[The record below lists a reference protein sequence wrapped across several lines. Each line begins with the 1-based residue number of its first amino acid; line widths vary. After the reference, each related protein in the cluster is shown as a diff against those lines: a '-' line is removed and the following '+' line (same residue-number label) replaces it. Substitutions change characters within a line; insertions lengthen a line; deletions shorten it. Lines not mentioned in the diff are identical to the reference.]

1 MKSPL
6 PVRNGVGA
14 SRHGLPPGQWP
25 NLLVYLLQ
33 RFPAVTEA
41 EWRQRFFSGLVCDE
55 SGQALAIDNP
65 YQPGRVVFYY
75 RDLPPEPVIPFEAQI
90 LFEDEH
96 VLVADKPHFLPVT
109 PAGRFLAQTLL
120 TRLRRDT
127 GNDDLVPLHRID
139 RETAGLVL
147 FSKRRDSR
155 ESYSALFRERRIEK
169 VYEVIAPLNTALK
182 FPLQHCSHLQPG
194 TPFFRMETGT
204 GEANSETGIELLAAH
219 AGWGHFRVR
228 PVTGRKHQIR
238 VHFAALGMPILFDA
252 MYPILAP
259 DVEAKQTAYDQPLQ
273 LLASQLSFADPLTGK
288 QRAFASARQL
298 ISLGDS
304 LLSGMNNVADHA

>member
-6 PVRNGVGA
+6 PVRDGVGA

-33 RFPAVTEA
+33 RFPGVAEA
-41 EWRQRFFSGLVCDE
+41 EWRQRFLNGLVCDE
-55 SGQALAIDNP
+55 SGQALAMDSP

-75 RDLPPEPVIPFEAQI
+75 RDLPPEPVIPFQAQI

-96 VLVADKPHFLPVT
+96 LLVADKPHFLPVT
-109 PAGRFLAQTLL
+109 PAGRFLSETLL

-127 GNDDLVPLHRID
+127 GNDDLVPMHRID

-155 ESYSALFRERRIEK
+155 EQYSALFRERRIEK
-169 VYEVIAPLNTALK
+169 VYEVIAPLNTALS
-182 FPLQHCSHLQPG
+182 FPLRYCSHLKAG
-194 TPFFRMETGT
+194 TPFFRMENGD
-204 GEANSETGIELLAAH
+204 GEANSETAIELLAVH

-252 MYPILAP
+252 MYPILTP
-259 DVEAKQTAYDQPLQ
+259 DLDAGHTAYDQPLQ
-273 LLASQLSFADPLTGK
+273 LLAARLSFADPLTGE
-288 QRAFASARQL
+288 QRSFSSTRQL
-298 ISLGDS
+298 ISLSDP
-304 LLSGMNNVADHA
+304 LLAARM

>member
-6 PVRNGVGA
+6 PVRDGVGA

-33 RFPAVTEA
+33 RFPGVAEA
-41 EWRQRFFSGLVCDE
+41 EWRQRFLSGLVCDE
-55 SGQALAIDNP
+55 SGQALAMDSP

-75 RDLPPEPVIPFEAQI
+75 RDLPPEPVIPFQAKI

-96 VLVADKPHFLPVT
+96 LLVADKPHFLPVT
-109 PAGRFLAQTLL
+109 PAGRFLTETLL

-147 FSKRRDSR
+147 FSKHRNSR
-155 ESYSALFRERRIEK
+155 EQYSALFRERRIEK
-169 VYEVIAPLNTALK
+169 VYEVIAPLNTALR
-182 FPLQHCSHLQPG
+182 FPLRYCSHLQTG
-194 TPFFRMETGT
+194 TPFFRMENGD
-204 GEANSETGIELLAAH
+204 GEANSETAIELLAAH

-238 VHFAALGMPILFDA
+238 VHFAALAMPILFDA
-252 MYPILAP
+252 MYPVVLP
-259 DVEAKQTAYDQPLQ
+259 DVEVGQIAYDQPLQ
-273 LLASQLSFADPLTGK
+273 LLAAQLTFADPMTGE
-288 QRAFASARQL
+288 QRNFNSARQL
-298 ISLGDS
+298 ISLNDPVLPGV
-304 LLSGMNNVADHA
+304 L

>member
-25 NLLVYLLQ
+25 SLLVYLLQ
-33 RFPAVTEA
+33 RFPGVAEA
-41 EWRQRFFSGLVCDE
+41 EWRQRFLSGLVCDE
-55 SGQALAIDNP
+55 SGQILTMESP

-75 RDLPPEPVIPFEAQI
+75 RDLPPEPVIPFSAQI
-90 LFEDEH
+90 RFEDEH
-96 VLVADKPHFLPVT
+96 LLVADKPHFLPVT
-109 PAGRFLAQTLL
+109 PAGRFLSETLL
-120 TRLRRDT
+120 TRLRRET

-155 ESYSALFRERRIEK
+155 EQYSALFRERRIEK
-169 VYEVIAPLNTALK
+169 VYEVIAPLNTTFS
-182 FPLQHCSHLQPG
+182 FPLRYCSHLQAG
-194 TPFFRMETGT
+194 TPFFRMENGD
-204 GEANSETGIELLAAH
+204 GEANSETAIELLSSH

-252 MYPILAP
+252 MYPVVLP
-259 DVEAKQTAYDQPLQ
+259 DVEVDQIAYDQPLQ
-273 LLASQLSFADPLTGK
+273 LLAAQLSFADPLTGE
-288 QRAFASARQL
+288 QRTFNSGRQL
-298 ISLGDS
+298 ISLNDP
-304 LLSGMNNVADHA
+304 LLAGRM

>member
-6 PVRNGVGA
+6 PLRDGVGA

-25 NLLVYLLQ
+25 DLLTYLLQ
-33 RFPAVTEA
+33 RFPAVSEPG
-41 EWRQRFFSGLVCDE
+41 WRARFLRGLVCDE
-55 SGQALAIDNP
+55 AGQALTVHSP
-65 YQPGRVVFYY
+65 YLPGRVVFYY
-75 RDLPPEPVIPFEAQI
+75 RELPSEPVIPFQAQI

-96 VLVADKPHFLPVT
+96 LLVADKPHFLPVT
-109 PAGRFLAQTLL
+109 PAGRFLSETLL
-120 TRLRRDT
+120 TRLRREI

-155 ESYSALFRERRIEK
+155 EQYSALFRERRIEK
-169 VYEVIAPLNTALK
+169 VYEVIAPLNTALC
-182 FPLQHCSHLQPG
+182 FPLRYCSHLQAG
-194 TPFFRMETGT
+194 TPFFRMENGD

-273 LLASQLSFADPLTGK
+273 LLASQLSFADPLTGEP
-288 QRAFASARQL
+288 RTFSSARQL
-298 ISLGDS
+298 ISLNAP
-304 LLSGMNNVADHA
+304 LLSSGR

>member
-6 PVRNGVGA
+6 PVRDGVGA

-33 RFPAVTEA
+33 RFPGVAET
-41 EWRQRFFSGLVCDE
+41 EWRQRFIDGLVCDE
-55 SGQALAIDNP
+55 SGQALAMDSP

-75 RDLPPEPVIPFEAQI
+75 RDLPPEPAIPFAAQI
-90 LFEDEH
+90 RFEDEH
-96 VLVADKPHFLPVT
+96 LLVADKPHFLPVT
-109 PAGRFLAQTLL
+109 PAGRFLSETLL
-120 TRLRRDT
+120 TRLRRET
-127 GNDDLVPLHRID
+127 SNDDLVPLHRID

-155 ESYSALFRERRIEK
+155 EQYSALFRERRIEK
-169 VYEVIAPLNTALK
+169 VYEVIAPLNTALH
-182 FPLQHCSHLQPG
+182 FPLRYCSHLQPG
-194 TPFFRMETGT
+194 TPFFRMENGD

-252 MYPILAP
+252 MYPILQP
-259 DVEAKQTAYDQPLQ
+259 DVEAAQTAYDQPLQ
-273 LLASQLSFADPLTGK
+273 LLAAQLSFADPLTGE
-288 QRAFASARQL
+288 QRRFDSARQL
-298 ISLGDS
+298 ISLNDP
-304 LLSGMNNVADHA
+304 LLARV

>member
-6 PVRNGVGA
+6 PVRDGIGA

-33 RFPAVTEA
+33 RFPAVSEV
-41 EWRQRFFSGLVCDE
+41 EWRQRFLNSLVCDE
-55 SGQALAIDNP
+55 SGQALAIDTP

-75 RDLPPEPVIPFEAQI
+75 RDLPPEPVIPFAEQI
-90 LFEDEH
+90 RFEDEH
-96 VLVADKPHFLPVT
+96 ILVADKPHFLPVT
-109 PAGRFLAQTLL
+109 PAGRFLTETLL
-120 TRLRRDT
+120 TRLRRET

-155 ESYSALFRERRIEK
+155 EQYSALFRERRIEK
-169 VYEVIAPLNTALK
+169 VYEVIAPLNQALS
-182 FPLQHCSHLQPG
+182 FPLRYCSHLQAG
-194 TPFFRMETGT
+194 TPFFRMENGE

-219 AGWGHFRVR
+219 ADWGHFRVR

-238 VHFAALGMPILFDA
+238 VHFAALSMPILFDA
-252 MYPILAP
+252 MYPVVLPSVDSNQI
-259 DVEAKQTAYDQPLQ
+259 AYDHPLQ
-273 LLASQLSFADPLTGK
+273 LLAAQLSFADPLTGDE
-288 QRAFASARQL
+288 RTFNSARQL
-298 ISLGDS
+298 ISLNDP
-304 LLSGMNNVADHA
+304 LLAQGL

>member
-6 PVRNGVGA
+6 PVRDGVGA

-25 NLLVYLLQ
+25 NLFVYLLQ
-33 RFPAVTEA
+33 RFPGVAEA
-41 EWRQRFFSGLVCDE
+41 EWRQRFLNGLVCDE
-55 SGQALAIDNP
+55 SGHALTMDSP

-75 RDLPPEPVIPFEAQI
+75 RDLPPEPVIPFAAHI
-90 LFEDEH
+90 RFEDEH
-96 VLVADKPHFLPVT
+96 LLVADKPHFLPVT
-109 PAGRFLAQTLL
+109 PAGRFLSETLL

-155 ESYSALFRERRIEK
+155 EQYSALFRERRIEK
-169 VYEVIAPLNTALK
+169 VYEVIAPLNTALS
-182 FPLQHCSHLQPG
+182 FPLRYCSHLQAG
-194 TPFFRMETGT
+194 TPFFRMETGS
-204 GEANSETGIELLAAH
+204 GEANSETGIELLASQ

-259 DVEAKQTAYDQPLQ
+259 DTDAGQTAYDQPLQ
-273 LLASQLSFADPLTGK
+273 LLAAQLAFADPLTGE
-288 QRAFASARQL
+288 QRTFSSARQL
-298 ISLGDS
+298 LALNDP
-304 LLSGMNNVADHA
+304 LLLPRI